1 MSVRQAARRGS
12 HAAEMFRKKE
22 KKAAKENADPWRVVG
37 TCFRRQRRRA
47 YSQSPSPTK
56 RQRGLLRTC
65 VGLAWASPCPHPA
78 HQHECT
84 LLIKY
89 KGVQR
94 NPGGEKLWGAGGDGR
109 HLKHVYSMVHTAFAV
124 VHVLC
129 ITC

>member
-1 MSVRQAARRGS
+1 LACGGHVFPAPAQAS
-12 HAAEMFRKKE
+12 L
-22 KKAAKENADPWRVVG
+22 
-37 TCFRRQRRRA
+37 
-47 YSQSPSPTK
+47 QSPSPTK

-78 HQHECT
+78 HQHECA

-129 ITC
+129 TTC